1 MRISKFKQAIVATA
15 IASLLALGMGQS
27 AIAGNNGLVKSKDSF
42 GQTIYVAP
50 PSGMTVTT
58 GTPRNGLQVQ
68 NKYGQHPQYLRQVV
82 AYNSGEAKGTIIVDT
97 TARYLYLILG
107 KGRAMR
113 YGIGVA
119 RDGFEW
125 NGTHKITAKREWPSW
140 TPPAEMRK
148 RQPELP
154 AFMPGGINNPLGAR
168 ALYIGNTLY
177 RLHGT
182 TQPWS
187 IGRKVSSGCIR
198 LTNDDIIDLYQRA
211 SIGAKVI
218 VI

>member
-1 MRISKFKQAIVATA
+1 MQFSVLKQA
-15 IASLLALGMGQS
+15 LMALGLVIAMMVAGGQS
-27 AIAGNNGLVKSKDSF
+27 AFADNGGLVKTKNSF

-58 GTPRNGLQVQ
+58 GKPRNGLQVQ

-82 AYNSGEAKGTIIVDT
+82 PYNSREAKGTIIVDT

-107 KGRAMR
+107 HGRAMR

-125 NGTHKITAKREWPSW
+125 SGTHKITAKKEWPSW

-154 AFMPGGINNPLGAR
+154 AFMPGGLNNPLGAR

-182 TQPWS
+182 TAPWS

-198 LTNDDIIDLYQRA
+198 LTNDDIIDLYRRA

>member
-1 MRISKFKQAIVATA
+1 MRISVLKQSVA
-15 IASLLALGMGQS
+15 ASVLAVLLALSGGQS
-27 AIAGNNGLVKSKDSF
+27 ALADNGLIKTKNSF

-50 PSGMTVTT
+50 PSGMSATK
-58 GTPRNGLQVQ
+58 GKPRHALQVQ
-68 NKYGQHPQYLRQVV
+68 NKYDQHPQYLRQVV
-82 AYNSGEAKGTIIVDT
+82 PYRSGETRGTIIVDT
-97 TARYLYLILG
+97 GARYLYLVLG
-107 KGRAMR
+107 EGRAMR

-125 NGTHKITAKREWPSW
+125 NGTHRITAKREWPGW

-154 AFMPGGINNPLGAR
+154 AYMPGGINNPLGAR
-168 ALYIGNTLY
+168 ALYIGSTLY

-187 IGRKVSSGCIR
+187 IGQKVSSGCIR

>member
-1 MRISKFKQAIVATA
+1 MRNSLFKLKILLTGIVT
-15 IASLLALGMGQS
+15 ILALVGGS
-27 AIAGNNGLVKSKDSF
+27 TAWADNGLVKTKNSF

-50 PSGMTVTT
+50 PAGMSVTT
-58 GTPRNGLQVQ
+58 GTPQHQLQVR

-82 AYNSGEAKGTIIVDT
+82 PYNSQEAKGTIIVDT

-107 KGRAMR
+107 QGRAMR

-119 RDGFEW
+119 REGFEW
-125 NGTHKITAKREWPSW
+125 SGTHRITAKREWPSW

-182 TQPWS
+182 TAPWS

>member
-1 MRISKFKQAIVATA
+1 MRISVLKQNIMTWGLAL
-15 IASLLALGMGQS
+15 LLALLVGQS
-27 AIAGNNGLVKSKDSF
+27 ALAGNGLVKTQNSF
-42 GQTIYVAP
+42 GQTIYVSP
-50 PSGMTVTT
+50 PAGMTATT
-58 GTPRNGLQVQ
+58 GTPRNGLQVK
-68 NKYGQHPQYLRQVV
+68 NKYGQHPKYLRQVV
-82 AYNSGEAKGTIIVDT
+82 PYNSSEAKGTIIVDT
-97 TARYLYLILG
+97 GARYLYLVLG

-119 RDGFEW
+119 REGFEW
-125 NGTHKITAKREWPSW
+125 SGTHRITAKREWPSW

-168 ALYIGNTLY
+168 ALYIGSTLY

-182 TQPWS
+182 THPS
-187 IGRKVSSGCIR
+187 TIGRKVSSGCIR

>member
-1 MRISKFKQAIVATA
+1 MGISMFKRAIVAPVLAGLFALCAGQTA
-15 IASLLALGMGQS
+15 LAGGQS
-27 AIAGNNGLVKSKDSF
+27 LVKSNNSF

-50 PSGMTVTT
+50 PAGMMVTK

-68 NKYGQHPQYLRQVV
+68 NKHGQHPQYLRQVV
-82 AYNSGEAKGTIIVDT
+82 PYNSSQAKGTIIVDT
-97 TARYLYLILG
+97 SARYLYLILD

-119 RDGFEW
+119 RAGFEW
-125 NGTHKITAKREWPSW
+125 SGTHRITAKREWPSW
-140 TPPAEMRK
+140 TPPAEMRT

-182 TQPWS
+182 TQPWT

-198 LTNDDIIDLYQRA
+198 LTNDDIIDLYQRT
-211 SIGAKVI
+211 SIGAQVI